1 MGNCDPGADLAVKV
15 LSLSHVHLRIMELHV
30 SSCIPEEGCGLLAG
44 VENQVQLAIPITN
57 QEHSTVRYNM
67 EPGELIRAFYDI
79 EARNLEMLASFH
91 SHPNGPD
98 APSVTDI
105 AEFYYPGTFTL
116 IWSRINQNWIVN
128 GFEILADSFVPIE
141 LQITK

>member
-1 MGNCDPGADLAVKV
+1 VK
-15 LSLSHVHLRIMELHV
+15 LLTLSHEHLRTMQSHV
-30 SSCIPEEGCGLLAG
+30 ASCIPEEGCGLLAG

-57 QEHSTVRYNM
+57 QDHSTVRYNM

-79 EARNLEMLASFH
+79 EARGMELLASFH
-91 SHPNGPD
+91 SHPNGPSV
-98 APSVTDI
+98 PSLTDI
-105 AEFYYPGTFTL
+105 AEFFYPGTFML
-116 IWSRINQNWIVN
+116 IWSKNDQTWIVN

>member
-1 MGNCDPGADLAVKV
+1 
-15 LSLSHVHLRIMELHV
+15 MELHV
-30 SSCIPEEGCGLLAG
+30 ASCIPEEGCGLVAG

-57 QEHSTVRYNM
+57 QDHSTVRYNM

-79 EARNLEMLASFH
+79 EARGLEMLASFH

-98 APSVTDI
+98 VPSITDI
-105 AEFYYPGTFTL
+105 AEFFYPGTFML